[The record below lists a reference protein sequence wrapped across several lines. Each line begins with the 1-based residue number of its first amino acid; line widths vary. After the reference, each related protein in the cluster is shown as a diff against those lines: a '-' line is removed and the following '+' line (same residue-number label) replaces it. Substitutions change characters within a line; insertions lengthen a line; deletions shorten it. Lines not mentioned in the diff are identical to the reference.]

1 MRKVWC
7 DKNQRER
14 NIGRNIL
21 TEKQFTRQINRETK
35 IVTRQTG
42 RQVEK
47 VTRQLD
53 RQTWSA
59 ATQEDQT
66 QNRQIRQFT
75 SSDLAPNEASAKPSR
90 GQLSHSNLTDGYET
104 KTSEN
109 VCLLRKRR
117 HKPHCRKLND
127 TE

>member
-21 TEKQFTRQINRETK
+21 TEKQITRQINRETK
-35 IVTRQTG
+35 IVTRQTD

-53 RQTWSA
+53 KSGQQPLRKTKLKIARYGNLLLVILRQTKLPPSQVEVNLVTKISLT
-59 ATQEDQT
+59 AT
-66 QNRQIRQFT
+66 RQ
-75 SSDLAPNEASAKPSR
+75 
-90 GQLSHSNLTDGYET
+90 
-104 KTSEN
+104 
-109 VCLLRKRR
+109 
-117 HKPHCRKLND
+117 KLQKMFAF
-127 TE
+127 